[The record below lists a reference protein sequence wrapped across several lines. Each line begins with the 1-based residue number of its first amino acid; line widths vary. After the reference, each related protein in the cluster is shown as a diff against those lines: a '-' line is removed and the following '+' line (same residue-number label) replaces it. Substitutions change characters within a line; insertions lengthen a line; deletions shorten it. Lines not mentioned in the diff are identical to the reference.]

1 MAAER
6 LTQEV
11 KIGDLPRIELGAFNW
26 QPVDRIITPTTT
38 TSAGSTTPGQI
49 PLRLPP
55 NFLPANALTS
65 REFPLNLLEN
75 KTFAG
80 TGYNVVWR
88 PRSQFPLQKDSTK
101 VDKPQMKDQPE
112 GKARDVLELNLT
124 AETLAFSG
132 NIGDVPNRGAD
143 AQEDLIL
150 RGLPY
155 VQRVGAFEDEETGSN
170 NSKSPVGIHFEPG
183 VFMFVPECKKNP
195 AGQPATINR
204 MASIPHGTTINAQGG
219 IQPAQVSGKPA
230 VQTPGKPD
238 FAGDIQ
244 SIIPFKLGKADP
256 VGDRVHFFDQ
266 LQLNFDVNKEDRLP
280 EKFTNFSSTRNPAT
294 MMYNLYL
301 MLMTP

>member
-26 QPVDRIITPTTT
+26 QPVDRITTPTTT
-38 TSAGSTTPGQI
+38 TSAGSTTPGQT

-55 NFLPANALTS
+55 NFLPAKALTIT
-65 REFPLNLLEN
+65 EFPLNLLEN
-75 KTFAG
+75 RTFAG

-88 PRSQFPLQKDSTK
+88 PRSKAPPQNNSTK
-101 VDKPQMKDQPE
+101 VDKPQKKDQPE
-112 GKARDVLELNLT
+112 GKRDDVLELNLT

-132 NIGDVPNRGAD
+132 NIGDVPNRGAG

-155 VQRVGAFEDEETGSN
+155 IQRVGAFENEETGSN
-170 NSKSPVGIHFEPG
+170 DSKSPVGIHFEPG
-183 VFMFVPECKKNP
+183 VFMFVPACNKNP

-219 IQPAQVSGKPA
+219 IQPTQVS
-230 VQTPGKPD
+230 GKPD
-238 FAGDIQ
+238 FAGDKQ
-244 SIIPFKLGKADP
+244 SIIPFRLGSANP
-256 VGDRVHFFDQ
+256 VGDKVLNPFDEV
-266 LQLNFDVNKEDRLP
+266 QLNFDVDIGDRLP
-280 EKFTNFSSTRNPAT
+280 EKLKNFSTRNPAT
-294 MMYNLYL
+294 MMHNLYL